1 MIHHIFFVI
10 LRILHCNKGFIVSIL
25 QRGDALT
32 FDENLFI
39 VSKTDLKGRITYAN
53 DLFIEIS
60 GYQEKELIGKPHNIL
75 RHPDMPKAIFKLLWE
90 RAQAGKEMFAYVKN
104 RTKHNH
110 YYWVHAYITPI
121 TDTKTNTI
129 IGYHSVRRSPSQ
141 KGLSVIEPLYDKM
154 LKAEQHNGVQASLSL
169 LENTLSHLKVSYDAF
184 ILSHE

>member
-1 MIHHIFFVI
+1 M
-10 LRILHCNKGFIVSIL
+10 SIR
-25 QRGDALT
+25 QKGDALT

-60 GYQEKELIGKPHNIL
+60 GYKEKELIGTPHNIL

-90 RAQAGKEMFAYVKN
+90 RIQAGKEIFAYVKN
-104 RTKHNH
+104 RTKQNK

-129 IGYHSVRRSPSQ
+129 IGYHSVRRAPSS

-154 LKAEQHNGVQASLSL
+154 IKAEKESGVQASLAL
-169 LENTLSHLKVSYDAF
+169 LDTTLSQLKVSYDAF